1 MKSRRGLSTLVG
13 IVFFMIVFV
22 GVATYVTYS
31 MNQLDKFGQTIIEKG
46 QEDRNRDREQFEI
59 TTVKRDSNKFN
70 ITIQNTG
77 ELPLSITRLWI
88 ENKTDPSWGTQKFDI
103 NKDVAPGQTL
113 TRVGQDLQLV
123 ALDTQ
128 GYDIRLTTSRGNA
141 KEFLVNSVSQEPIYL
156 QLFVLPDN
164 VPSGFNTTLL
174 FAVTNNMSNTGA
186 LTNFVPKLVVT
197 PQGASAT
204 LMSGPEPTIYPL
216 LKNGDTAYFQWIYK
230 ISGTTG
236 QVVKFEASVDN
247 GYLANS
253 VSRNVAVIAS
263 SSAKDASSYHRAGG
277 TVWYNSGTYSSSAP
291 VTQTISAN
299 TTQAFPFIVGTGFT
313 IDRIEFEVPPGSSA
327 TGQCMVA
334 IYDSDTNLYPNNRL
348 AQGID
353 QSTSSVGVKTDAI
366 SVTLADNTL
375 YWLAINCKT
384 GVTLRALPVTAIPN
398 ILGNT
403 GAASASSNNV
413 GWTVTGTHGLSGF
426 NMPNPYPVGA
436 TLIANTPPTLI
447 NVRAQ

>member
-59 TTVKRDSNKFN
+59 TTVNRDSNKFN

-113 TRVGQDLQLV
+113 TRVGQDLQLA

-128 GYDIRLTTSRGNA
+128 GYDIRLTTARGNA
-141 KEFLVNSVSQEPIYL
+141 REFSVNSVSQEPIYL

-174 FAVTNNMSNTGA
+174 FAVTNNMSNIGA

-204 LMSGPEPTIYPL
+204 PMSGPEPTIYPL

-230 ISGTTG
+230 ISGITG
-236 QVVKFEASVDN
+236 QGVKFVASLEN

-253 VSRNVAVIAS
+253 VSKDVTVIAS
-263 SSAKDASSYHRAGG
+263 GGTKDASAYHRSQL
-277 TVWYNSGTYSSSAP
+277 WYSSDTYSHGSTSTTLI
-291 VTQTISAN
+291 VTPNVTRAQ
-299 TTQAFPFIVGTGFT
+299 PFIIGKGFAIDT
-313 IDRIEFEVPPGSSA
+313 IQFEVTAALA
-327 TGQCMVA
+327 TSKCSVA
-334 IYDSDTNLYPNNRL
+334 IYDDNGSLYPNNL
-348 AQGID
+348 IVASADID
-353 QSTSSVGVKTDAI
+353 TSSTGLKTTPI
-366 SVTLADNTL
+366 SATLNDNAL
-375 YWLAINCKT
+375 YWLAYNCKKA
-384 GVTLRALPVTAIPN
+384 VTLRAIPQTSMPG
-398 ILGNT
+398 ILGFTSGSGGDTQNQLW
-403 GAASASSNNV
+403 S
-413 GWTVTGTHGLSGF
+413 VTGTHPFTGF
-426 NMPNPYPVGA
+426 TMPNQYLGGGVLITNVNGA
-436 TLIANTPPTLI
+436 LIQ
-447 NVRAQ
+447 VKMQ

>member
-1 MKSRRGLSTLVG
+1 MKNRRGLSTLVG
-13 IVFFMIVFV
+13 IVFFMIVFA

-59 TTVKRDSNKFN
+59 TTVSRDNNKFN

-77 ELPLSITRLWI
+77 ELPLNITRLWI

-103 NKDVAPGQTL
+103 NKAVSPGQTL
-113 TRVGQDLQLV
+113 TKVGQDLQLV

-128 GYDIRLTTSRGNA
+128 GYDIRLTTERGNA
-141 KEFLVNSVSQEPIYL
+141 KEFLVNSASQEPVYL

-174 FAVTNNMSNTGA
+174 FAVTNNMSNNGA
-186 LTNFVPKLVVT
+186 LTNFVPKLMVT

-204 LMSGPEPTIYPL
+204 LMLGPEPTIYPL

-230 ISGTTG
+230 ISGTAG
-236 QVVKFEASVDN
+236 QGVKFEASVDN

-253 VSRNVAVIAS
+253 VSRDVTVIAS
-263 SSAKDASSYHRAGG
+263 SSTKDASAYHRTGG

-291 VTQTISAN
+291 TTQAISLN

-313 IDRIEFEVPPGSSA
+313 INSIEFEVTTGA

-334 IYDSDTNLYPNNRL
+334 IYDTGTNLYPNNRL
-348 AQGID
+348 AQGTD
-353 QSTSSVGVKTDAI
+353 QSTSSAGIKSDPI

-403 GAASASSNNV
+403 GTASASSNNV
-413 GWTVTGTHGLSGF
+413 GWTVAGAHGSSGF
-426 NMPNPYPVGA
+426 NMPNPYTSGA

-447 NVRAQ
+447 QVRAQ

>member
-59 TTVKRDSNKFN
+59 TTVNRDSNKFN

-113 TRVGQDLQLV
+113 TRVGQDLQLA

-141 KEFLVNSVSQEPIYL
+141 KEFSVNSVSQEPIYL

-230 ISGTTG
+230 ISGITG
-236 QVVKFEASVDN
+236 QAVKFEASLDN

-253 VSRNVAVIAS
+253 VSRNVVVIAS

-291 VTQTISAN
+291 VIQTISAN

-313 IDRIEFEVPPGSSA
+313 INNIEFEVITGA

-334 IYDSDTNLYPNNRL
+334 IYDTGANLYPNNRL
-348 AQGID
+348 AQG
-353 QSTSSVGVKTDAI
+353 T
-366 SVTLADNTL
+366 
-375 YWLAINCKT
+375 
-384 GVTLRALPVTAIPN
+384 
-398 ILGNT
+398 
-403 GAASASSNNV
+403 
-413 GWTVTGTHGLSGF
+413 
-426 NMPNPYPVGA
+426 
-436 TLIANTPPTLI
+436 
-447 NVRAQ
+447 

>member
-1 MKSRRGLSTLVG
+1 MKSRRGLSTVVG
-13 IVFFMIVFV
+13 IVFFIIVFA

-59 TTVKRDSNKFN
+59 AAVSRDNNKFN

-77 ELPLSITRLWI
+77 ELPFNITRLWI
-88 ENKTDPSWGTQKFDI
+88 QNKTDPSWGTQKFDI
-103 NKDVAPGQTL
+103 SESVSPGQTL
-113 TRVGQDLQLV
+113 IKVGQDLQLA

-128 GYDIRLTTSRGNA
+128 GYGIRLVTERGNA
-141 KEFLVNSVSQEPIYL
+141 KEFFVNSVSQEPVYL
-156 QLFVLPDN
+156 QLFVLPSN

-174 FAVTNNMSNTGA
+174 FAVTNNMSNNGA
-186 LTNFVPKLVVT
+186 LTNFVPQLVVT
-197 PQGASAT
+197 PQGASYN
-204 LMSGPEPTIYPL
+204 LMSGPEPAIYPL

-230 ISGTTG
+230 ISGIAG
-236 QVVKFEASVDN
+236 QGVKFEASLDN
-247 GYLANS
+247 GYLENS
-253 VSRNVAVIAS
+253 VSRKVAVIAS
-263 SSAKDASSYHRAGG
+263 SSTKDASAYHRTGG

-291 VTQTISAN
+291 VTQSISAN

-313 IDRIEFEVPPGSSA
+313 IDVIEFEVLTPI

-334 IYDSDTNLYPNNRL
+334 IYDTGTNLYPNNRL
-348 AQGID
+348 AQGTD
-353 QSTSSVGVKTDAI
+353 QSTSGAAGTRTDPI
-366 SVTLADNTL
+366 SVTLSDNTL

-384 GVTLRALPVTAIPN
+384 SVQLRALPVTAIPN

-403 GAASASSNNV
+403 GTASGSSNNV
-413 GWTVTGTHGLSGF
+413 GWTVTGAHGLSGF